1 MPRYQEPQVQ
11 ATNHRQ
17 NHESPRKGPPSP
29 KKDIKVN
36 LKLLYF
42 YSFVHGVAPME
53 RYKRG
58 CWERSGSYREVKYSK
73 ISLLTPLKI

>member
-29 KKDIKVN
+29 KKEIKVN

-42 YSFVHGVAPME
+42 CIFIVLYME
-53 RYKRG
+53 WHQWKG
-58 CWERSGSYREVKYSK
+58 IKEAVGREVVLIGRLNTVKFHC
-73 ISLLTPLKI
+73 